1 MIIIRREEYN
11 MTYKKINLK
20 RIISI
25 LVAVALLITM
35 IPSKNV
41 MAANQGRTKKYMVF
55 TNNRRSFAKAA
66 AQIGDEAITE
76 NGSLEE
82 NNVILADLTETE
94 ADQLDKENGVL
105 FVEEDFEIE
114 ANGLDELDEPDWE
127 ENPPLSRDEVAALKK
142 KIREERNGLRNRE
155 NVEPEDYEWNM
166 KAVDANEVE
175 TDSPVK
181 IKVAV
186 LDSGIDNVI
195 GIELADSVNLVPE
208 EGNISPMFLDVSG
221 HGTGIAS
228 IIAGTAQNE
237 VQGVNPNV
245 DLYSVKVLDAM
256 NKAPVSR
263 IIEGIYW
270 CIDNGIQIINM
281 SFGTS
286 RYSEALQNAV
296 QEAYEAGILMI
307 GASGNCADD
316 VEYPAAFP
324 EVMAVAA
331 TGTDAQITD
340 FSNTGD
346 ELEIAAPGENVK
358 VISYFGGNTVT
369 AGTSISVPHVTGA
382 ASLLWQKDP
391 SKSNEFI
398 RQLLSYSAK
407 NIANGDDCG
416 LLDVEYALEIYDE
429 FAENFDGTSVSED
442 KLPENTKEPETFE
455 YISDD
460 ENYVGGRWKTNED
473 HPKLVE
479 YGIAQNGLSITSE
492 RCKIMKT
499 GAIYPDGISE
509 LNNTKL
515 PNFHGKSGV
524 NFVAVYEFI
533 TRIALKSGDTSTF
546 TDDKWQ
552 SIPGM
557 STLSRYRAIRDTFV
571 MKSGEPYKVLDKT
584 WQQIFN
590 YVDRT
595 YGTTVGANYGK
606 DSATDAKNRKYFI
619 WGIAM
624 HYISDSFA
632 HDTYR
637 KTNNTLIDHP
647 EADNIGECERRYKVA
662 KGILENVVY
671 CVLQKLPGDWIDIE
685 NGLLL
690 FPEKSDNKYNFMKS
704 KLYTYMVQNG
714 ANTSLK
720 KIASASIHD

>member
-41 MAANQGRTKKYMVF
+41 MAANHGRTKKYMGF

-296 QEAYEAGILMI
+296 QEAYEAGMKAKVKHR
-307 GASGNCADD
+307 GAWPGNDTIWRM
-316 VEYPAAFP
+316 V
-324 EVMAVAA
+324 
-331 TGTDAQITD
+331 
-340 FSNTGD
+340 GD
-346 ELEIAAPGENVK
+346 LYKG
-358 VISYFGGNTVT
+358 
-369 AGTSISVPHVTGA
+369 
-382 ASLLWQKDP
+382 
-391 SKSNEFI
+391 
-398 RQLLSYSAK
+398 
-407 NIANGDDCG
+407 
-416 LLDVEYALEIYDE
+416 
-429 FAENFDGTSVSED
+429 
-442 KLPENTKEPETFE
+442 
-455 YISDD
+455 
-460 ENYVGGRWKTNED
+460 
-473 HPKLVE
+473 
-479 YGIAQNGLSITSE
+479 
-492 RCKIMKT
+492 MK
-499 GAIYPDGISE
+499 
-509 LNNTKL
+509 
-515 PNFHGKSGV
+515 
-524 NFVAVYEFI
+524 
-533 TRIALKSGDTSTF
+533 
-546 TDDKWQ
+546 
-552 SIPGM
+552 
-557 STLSRYRAIRDTFV
+557 
-571 MKSGEPYKVLDKT
+571 
-584 WQQIFN
+584 
-590 YVDRT
+590 
-595 YGTTVGANYGK
+595 
-606 DSATDAKNRKYFI
+606 
-619 WGIAM
+619 
-624 HYISDSFA
+624 
-632 HDTYR
+632 
-637 KTNNTLIDHP
+637 
-647 EADNIGECERRYKVA
+647 
-662 KGILENVVY
+662 
-671 CVLQKLPGDWIDIE
+671 
-685 NGLLL
+685 
-690 FPEKSDNKYNFMKS
+690 
-704 KLYTYMVQNG
+704 
-714 ANTSLK
+714 K
-720 KIASASIHD
+720 K